1 MDGLLFLGA
10 SGSGA
15 ADGFALAIEPA
26 ALELVV
32 EVVGED
38 ASAEVAAVD
47 CLLLLVLDGVG
58 DDLQDAGAD
67 GSVAIETELELAEAL
82 FDVLEGGAAFEGDG
96 EGGAGLG
103 AGADGLVPVDGLV
116 QGVVDGVKLLVIPG
130 FGLADAELALR
141 RVAWLVW
148 GEGLFLAGGE

>member
-1 MDGLLFLGA
+1 MDGLAFLGA

-15 ADGFALAIEPA
+15 AYGFALAIEYA

-38 ASAEVAAVD
+38 ASAEVVAVY
-47 CLLLLVLDGVG
+47 CLSLLVLNGVG

-67 GSVAIETELELAEAL
+67 GSVAVETELELAEAL

-96 EGGAGLG
+96 EGGAVFG
-103 AGADGLVPVDGLV
+103 AGADGAVPIDGLV
-116 QGVVDGVKLLVIPG
+116 QGMLDGVKLLVIPG
-130 FGLADAELALR
+130 FGLLDAELVLG

-148 GEGLFLAGGE
+148 LEGLFLAGGE